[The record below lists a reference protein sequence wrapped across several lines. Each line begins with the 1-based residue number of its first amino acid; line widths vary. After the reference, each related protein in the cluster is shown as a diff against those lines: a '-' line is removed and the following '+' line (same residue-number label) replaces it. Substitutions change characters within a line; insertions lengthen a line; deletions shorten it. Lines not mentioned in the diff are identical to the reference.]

1 MVRGLIEMLLGD
13 VGREMLY
20 FYEANALVINILVL
34 GYGFF
39 MFYSWTN
46 LVRIYRYLVTETAK
60 QIHLHKDLNRKSTN
74 KRIRDTV
81 GVPWE
86 KAIETSP
93 FPFVTRLGGLIP
105 RRKSIESLQYFLDE
119 KEIVTQA
126 LAVLKGQANPARIM
140 PSNRRM
146 MRQEVEE
153 LQEKYTGQ

>member
-1 MVRGLIEMLLGD
+1 MVRGFVEMMLGD
-13 VGREMLY
+13 VGRQILY

-39 MFYSWTN
+39 AFYSWTN
-46 LVRIYRYLVTETAK
+46 LVRIYRYMVTETAK
-60 QIHLHKDLNRKSTN
+60 QIHLHEDLNRKSTN

-81 GVPWE
+81 VVPWE
-86 KAIETSP
+86 QAIDTSP
-93 FPFVTRLGGLIP
+93 FPFVTRIGGMIP
-105 RRKSIESLQYFLDE
+105 RRKSIKSLQYFLDE

-126 LAVLKGQANPARIM
+126 LAVLKGQVNPAKIM

-153 LQEKYTGQ
+153 LQEKYSGQ